1 MKNNLLPEQF
11 GFLNEPYTV
20 HTSRTL
26 MFQELAELLRNSKCD
41 TPIDEYCRLIIESNI
56 LAKPTLSSR
65 KKTAKYV
72 TQLYSLDK
80 NMAIFRVLRSL
91 WEREPD
97 GHPLMAVLCA
107 HARDSLLRVA
117 ADTILSLPVDYDF
130 NLEHLEESLEEKY
143 PGRFSPKTLHST
155 AQNIASSYQQSG
167 HLRGRRNKIRNR
179 PNATPITTTYAL
191 FIGHLNGYRGENL
204 LSSIWSRL
212 LDVPTHQISEFAHQA
227 HKLGLMNFKKAGSVV
242 EFTFNSLLTDRERK
256 MLSD

>member
-1 MKNNLLPEQF
+1 MKSKLLPENL
-11 GFLNEPYTV
+11 GFCNSPFTV
-20 HTSRTL
+20 HTSRTM
-26 MFQELAELLRNSKCD
+26 MFKELEELLDYTQLSTTRDDYLK
-41 TPIDEYCRLIIESNI
+41 LIIESNV
-56 LAKPTLSSR
+56 LAKPTISSR
-65 KKTAKYV
+65 EKTAKYV
-72 TQLYSLDK
+72 TQLYSLDN

-91 WEREPD
+91 WGRESD

-107 HARDSLLRVA
+107 HARDSLLRAA
-117 ADTILSLPVDYDF
+117 ADTILSLHVDYDF
-130 NLEHLEESLEEKY
+130 SLEHLEESLEEKY

-191 FIGHLNGYRGENL
+191 FIGYLNGYRGENL
-204 LSSIWSRL
+204 LNSIWSRL
-212 LDVPTHQISEFAHQA
+212 LDVPANQISELAHQA

-242 EFTFNSLLTDRERK
+242 DCSFDSLLTDKERK